1 MLVPLEIPQ
10 HLRFGRSRD
19 GHAQASTEE
28 RGLMATRDATER
40 TVGQRAE
47 RTGVRLT
54 GQRFETKWAPLT
66 TEFWAML
73 AVIVATLIAAAAAD
87 NFDAPRAWT
96 IAGIVATGYI
106 VSRGLAKAGS
116 AHRDADA
123 MRDY

>member
-1 MLVPLEIPQ
+1 
-10 HLRFGRSRD
+10 
-19 GHAQASTEE
+19 
-28 RGLMATRDATER
+28 MATRDATER

-96 IAGIVATGYI
+96 IVGIVATGYI

-123 MRDY
+123 TRDY

>member
-1 MLVPLEIPQ
+1 
-10 HLRFGRSRD
+10 
-19 GHAQASTEE
+19 
-28 RGLMATRDATER
+28 MATRDATER

-66 TEFWAML
+66 TEFWAMVG
-73 AVIVATLIAAAAAD
+73 VIVATLIAAAVAE
-87 NFDAPRAWT
+87 NFDAPRAWV
-96 IAGIVATGYI
+96 IVGFVAAAYI

-123 MRDY
+123 GRD